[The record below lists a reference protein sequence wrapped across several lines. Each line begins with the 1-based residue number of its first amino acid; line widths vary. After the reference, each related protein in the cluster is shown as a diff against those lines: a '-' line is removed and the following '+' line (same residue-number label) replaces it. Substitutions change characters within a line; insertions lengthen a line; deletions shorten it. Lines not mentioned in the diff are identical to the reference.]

1 MSPDQSDML
10 SWRVIVPFLLTGTIW
25 GSTWFVITGQIDGVP
40 AAWSVF
46 YRFALATPALFIVAA
61 LMKRRL
67 RLTGPEQRLAMI
79 VGLFQF
85 SGNFLFVYHA
95 ELYVTSGIVAMMFGL
110 LMVPNALFA
119 RAFLGEKAR
128 GSFWAGSAIA
138 IVGVSLLLVHEW
150 RANPDAG
157 VIGGNVSLGIVLA
170 ALGILAASLAN
181 VVQANPVGRGVPM
194 VSLLAWAMLY
204 GTLFDLG
211 FAVLTAGPPPVP
223 TSAGYWG
230 GIVYLALI
238 GSVVTF
244 PLHYNL
250 VREIGAGRTAYNSIL
265 TISVAMAISTLFE
278 DYRWTALT
286 LGGMGLAVLGMI
298 LALRARRQKSVQ
310 VQQSAQMRAAPVEA
324 GEGQAAPET

>member
-1 MSPDQSDML
+1 MSAAQTSML
-10 SWRVIVPFLLTGTIW
+10 SWRVIVPFILTGTIW

-46 YRFALATPALFIVAA
+46 YRFALATPALFLVAF

-67 RLTGPEQRLAMI
+67 LLTRPEHKLAAL
-79 VGLFQF
+79 VGVFQF

-110 LMVPNALFA
+110 LMVPNALFG
-119 RAFLGEKAR
+119 RLFLGER
-128 GSFWAGSAIA
+128 VQSGFMLGSAVAIA
-138 IVGVSLLLVHEW
+138 GVLLLLVHEW

-157 VIGGNVSLGIVLA
+157 VVGGNVALGIGLA
-170 ALGILAASLAN
+170 FVGILAASIAN
-181 VVQANPVGRGVPM
+181 VIQANPTGRGVPM

-204 GTLFDLG
+204 GTIFDLG
-211 FAVLTAGPPPVP
+211 FALLTAGPPPFP
-223 TSAGYWG
+223 TSTNYWA

-265 TISVAMAISTLFE
+265 TISVAMLISTLFE
-278 DYRWTALT
+278 GYQWTGLT
-286 LGGMGLAVLGMI
+286 AGGMVLAVVGMV
-298 LALRARRQKSVQ
+298 LALRSKENK
-310 VQQSAQMRAAPVEA
+310 AAK
-324 GEGQAAPET
+324 

>member
-1 MSPDQSDML
+1 MSASGTDML
-10 SWRVIVPFLLTGTIW
+10 QWRVILPFILTGTIW

-46 YRFALATPALFIVAA
+46 YRFALATPALFCVAV

-67 RLTGPEQRLAMI
+67 RLTAPEQRLAVL

-95 ELYVTSGIVAMMFGL
+95 ELYVTSGIVAMMFAL

-119 RAFLGEKAR
+119 RLFLGEKVQ
-128 GSFWAGSAIA
+128 GGFIVGSAVA
-138 IVGVSLLLVHEW
+138 ILGVSFLLVHEW
-150 RANPDAG
+150 QANPDAG
-157 VIGGNVSLGIVLA
+157 VVGGNVLLGIALA
-170 ALGILAASLAN
+170 MLGILAASVAN
-181 VVQANPVGRGVPM
+181 VIQANPTGRAVPM

-204 GTLFDLG
+204 GTVFDL
-211 FAVLTAGPPPVP
+211 FYAFVTAGPPPFPAKP
-223 TSAGYWG
+223 TYWAG
-230 GIVYLALI
+230 IAYLALI

-265 TISVAMAISTLFE
+265 TIAVAMALSTLFE
-278 DYRWTALT
+278 DYRWTGLT
-286 LGGMGLAVLGMI
+286 MLGMALAVLGMVI
-298 LALRARRQKSVQ
+298 ALRARRQKAIQ
-310 VQQSAQMRAAPVEA
+310 VEESARLRR
-324 GEGQAAPET
+324 

>member
-1 MSPDQSDML
+1 MSDDGPNIL
-10 SWRVIVPFLLTGTIW
+10 SPRVILPFVLTGTIW

-46 YRFALATPALFIVAA
+46 YRFALATPALFLVAF

-67 RLTGPEQRLAMI
+67 GLSGPEHRLAVL

-95 ELYVTSGIVAMMFGL
+95 ELYVTSGIVAMMFAL

-119 RAFLGEKAR
+119 RIFLGERVR
-128 GSFWAGSAIA
+128 GGFLIGSAVA
-138 IVGVSLLLVHEW
+138 IVGVSFLLAHEW

-157 VIGGNVSLGIVLA
+157 VIGGNVGLGIVLA
-170 ALGILAASLAN
+170 MLGILAASVAN
-181 VVQANPVGRGVPM
+181 VIQANPTGRAVPM

-204 GTLFDLG
+204 GTVFDLG
-211 FAVLTAGPPPVP
+211 FAWITVGPPPFP
-223 TSAGYWG
+223 TAPGYWA

-250 VREIGAGRTAYNSIL
+250 VREIGAGKTAYNSIL
-265 TISVAMAISTLFE
+265 TISVAMLLSTVFE
-278 DYRWTALT
+278 GYRWTALT
-286 LGGMGLAVLGMI
+286 ALGMGLAVLGMV
-298 LALRARRQKSVQ
+298 LALRARRQKAVQ
-310 VQQSAQMRAAPVEA
+310 VQQSGRLRP
-324 GEGQAAPET
+324 

>member
-1 MSPDQSDML
+1 MSPSQTSL
-10 SWRVIVPFLLTGTIW
+10 LRWKIILPFVLTGTIW

-46 YRFALATPALFIVAA
+46 YRFALATPALFLVAFV
-61 LMKRRL
+61 MKRRL
-67 RLTGPEQRLAMI
+67 LLTRSEHRLAVL

-95 ELYVTSGIVAMMFGL
+95 ELFVTSGIVAMMFGL
-110 LMVPNALFA
+110 LMVPNALLA
-119 RAFLGEKAR
+119 RWFLGER
-128 GSFWAGSAIA
+128 VQGGFVMGSLIA
-138 IVGVSLLLVHEW
+138 IVGVSFLLAHEYL
-150 RANPDAG
+150 ANPDAG
-157 VIGGNVSLGIVLA
+157 VIGGNVGLGIVLA
-170 ALGILAASLAN
+170 MLGILSASVAN
-181 VVQANPVGRGVPM
+181 VIQANPVGRAVPM

-204 GTLFDLG
+204 GTVFDFG
-211 FAVLTAGPPPVP
+211 FAFITAGAPPLP
-223 TSAGYWG
+223 TDTGYWI

-238 GSVVTF
+238 GSVITF

-286 LGGMGLAVLGMI
+286 IGGVALAVVGMV
-298 LALRARRQKSVQ
+298 LALRSKQRR
-310 VQQSAQMRAAPVEA
+310 
-324 GEGQAAPET
+324 